1 MICEGQVLVQDWG
14 AIGKAL
20 ARMMGVRGM
29 TSINPFSA
37 FKGVSFVDSVE
48 RVEWLQARGR
58 LVSRGVVVRLQK
70 WLPRE
75 NIVVLGKFRRG
86 CIELRGLPFHLW
98 NENQLRFI
106 LKNLEKVT
114 KVDQLRK
121 WLPRENIVVLG
132 KFRRGCI
139 ELRSLPFHLWN
150 ENQL

>member
-1 MICEGQVLVQDWG
+1 M
-14 AIGKAL
+14 
-20 ARMMGVRGM
+20 
-29 TSINPFSA
+29 
-37 FKGVSFVDSVE
+37 
-48 RVEWLQARGR
+48 EWLQARGR

-139 ELRSLPFHLWN
+139 ELWGLPFHLWN
-150 ENQL
+150 ENQLRFILKNWEKMTKVDRDTLKLIDLSNKG